1 MIVSSQVFRKI
12 ANYCLVLALGLVCVF
27 GCRSAIPAS
36 ELVEHSAEATSG
48 VYLSGNHVWMNY
60 YFYFGGGPVFQL
72 EGDQGQYFRRELKWR
87 EQRFLALD
95 PGRYALYV
103 FVPWLGRAGQ
113 TRKCFDIGAAEIL
126 TVEYDMPW
134 MTTSSGDIE
143 IEETWTG
150 KQRPV
155 LDNCS

>member
-1 MIVSSQVFRKI
+1 MLRRTAI
-12 ANYCLVLALGLVCVF
+12 YCFAAALGFVWSS
-27 GCRSAIPAS
+27 GCRSAIPAN
-36 ELVEHSAEATSG
+36 ELLEHSTAELSG
-48 VYLSGNHVWMNY
+48 VYLSGNHVWLNY
-60 YFYFGGGPVFQL
+60 YFYFGGGPIFEL
-72 EGDQGQYFRRELKWR
+72 EGDQGQYFRRELRWR
-87 EQRFLALD
+87 EQRFLELD
-95 PGRYALYV
+95 PGRYELYV

-113 TRKCFDIGAAEIL
+113 TRKCFEIGVTEIL

-134 MTTSSGDIE
+134 MTTSSGDIY